1 MSAKKSSKPLY
12 SPDGC
17 AIYDF
22 SNEEYFEL
30 EVMFRKKAVEPRTK
44 PTLSDISPF
53 INRIVYIELCSLH
66 AVIGVSW
73 SILCPTLAQP
83 LKR

>member
-1 MSAKKSSKPLY
+1 METML
-12 SPDGC
+12 
-17 AIYDF
+17 
-22 SNEEYFEL
+22 
-30 EVMFRKKAVEPRTK
+30 RKKAVEPRTK
-44 PTLSDISPF
+44 PTLSDIFPF

-83 LKR
+83 LKDSRLKSGTEANLANINNADAK

>member
-1 MSAKKSSKPLY
+1 M
-12 SPDGC
+12 
-17 AIYDF
+17 
-22 SNEEYFEL
+22 
-30 EVMFRKKAVEPRTK
+30 EVILRKKAMEPRTK

-53 INRIVYIELCSLH
+53 INRNVYIELCSLH

-83 LKR
+83 LKRFPIEEWNRGKFGKYK